1 MVTSQLLWGKY
12 IQYVRDGEGAL
23 LDPVTLDSVY
33 LDRGEVTDLSA
44 VPPTATHKALA
55 ELGFTPDS
63 PRADQ
68 REALHNRL
76 HQLDLDPVPVRISGL
91 RVVLTDACNMKCS
104 YCFVETNTGKPDM
117 TEQEIADGLT
127 YLFETNAGRDEVAI
141 QWFGG
146 EPTTRFDLMQHGD
159 TLADSLAAQYDV
171 KRVRRTVVTN
181 GARITDAMIEHFA
194 RYEYGVGISIDGPPA
209 INAEHRRLL
218 GGQPADGR
226 IRRNVRRLLDAGGIH
241 VGCNLTPTPA
251 NIGRLAET
259 VTWIIDDLGLK
270 FIYANTPIP
279 TSGRWTVKGR
289 ELAREL
295 YQARLVALGRG
306 GMMFSVLDRAFQAL
320 DRRRPM
326 LFDHIQSDRTLNVAL
341 LPGNRVSLCDINFTA
356 PSFLHTLDELRAD
369 PNLLGGIAKHVAPIP
384 ECGQCPALAICGGP
398 SRNEQLL
405 IGGDR
410 PDPQMCDFY
419 TSTVEIAVWD
429 STGVQ

>member
-12 IQYVRDGEGAL
+12 IQYVRNGEGAL

-55 ELGFTPDS
+55 ELGFTQDS

-68 REALHNRL
+68 REALRNRL

-117 TEQEIADGLT
+117 TEQEISDGLT
-127 YLFETNAGRDEVAI
+127 YLFETNAGHDEVAI

-146 EPTTRFDLMQHGD
+146 EPTTRFDLMQYGD

-181 GARITDAMIEHFA
+181 GARITDAMIDHFA

-209 INAEHRRLL
+209 INSENRRLL
-218 GGQPADGR
+218 GGQAADDR

-241 VGCNLTPTPA
+241 VGCNLTPTTA

-259 VTWIIDDLGLK
+259 VSWIIDDLGLK

-279 TSGRWTVKGR
+279 TSGRWTVEGR
-289 ELAREL
+289 ELAKEL

-356 PSFLHTLDELRAD
+356 PTFLHTLDELRAD
-369 PNLLGGIAKHVAPIP
+369 PNLLGGIAKNVAPIP

-405 IGGDR
+405 IRGDR

-419 TSTVEIAVWD
+419 ASTVEIAVWD

>member
-1 MVTSQLLWGKY
+1 MTSSPLLWGKY
-12 IQYVRDGEGAL
+12 IQYIRDGEGAL

-33 LDRGEVTDLSA
+33 LSRGEVSDLSA
-44 VPPTATHKALA
+44 VPPTVTHHALA
-55 ELGFTPDS
+55 ELGFTQERPEGD
-63 PRADQ
+63 R
-68 REALHNRL
+68 REAFRDRL
-76 HQLDLDPVPVRISGL
+76 QQLDLDPLPLRISGL
-91 RVVLTDACNMKCS
+91 RVVLTDRCNMKCS
-104 YCFVETNTGKPDM
+104 YCFVETNTGKTDM
-117 TEQEIADGLT
+117 SEQELADGLT
-127 YLFETNAGRDEVAI
+127 YLFEANTGQDEVTL

-159 TLADSLAAQYDV
+159 ALADTLALQYGV

-181 GARITDAMIEHFA
+181 GARVTDTMIDHFT
-194 RYEYGVGISIDGPPA
+194 RYRYGVGISIDGPPA
-209 INAEHRRLL
+209 INAEHRRLV
-218 GGQPADGR
+218 GGQPADDR
-226 IRRNVRRLLDAGGIH
+226 IGRNVRRLLEAGVH

-259 VTWIIDDLGLK
+259 VTWIIDNLGLR

-279 TSGRWTVKGR
+279 TSGRWTVDGGD
-289 ELAREL
+289 LAREL
-295 YQARLVALGRG
+295 YQARMVALGRG

-326 LFDHIQSDRTLNVAL
+326 LFDHMQGDRTLNAAL
-341 LPGNRVSLCDINFTA
+341 LPGSLISLCDINFTE
-356 PSFLHTLDELRAD
+356 PEFLHTLDELRAD
-369 PNLLGGIAKHVAPIP
+369 PTLLGGIAKNIAPIP

-405 IGGDR
+405 VHGGR
-410 PDPQMCDFY
+410 PDSQMCAFY

>member
-1 MVTSQLLWGKY
+1 M
-12 IQYVRDGEGAL
+12 
-23 LDPVTLDSVY
+23 Y

-55 ELGFTPDS
+55 ELGFTQDS

-68 REALHNRL
+68 REALRNRL

-117 TEQEIADGLT
+117 TEQEISDGLT
-127 YLFETNAGRDEVAI
+127 YLFETNAGHDEVAI

-146 EPTTRFDLMQHGD
+146 EPTTRFDLMQYGD

-181 GARITDAMIEHFA
+181 GARITDAMIDHFA

-209 INAEHRRLL
+209 INSENRRLL
-218 GGQPADGR
+218 GGQAADDR

-241 VGCNLTPTPA
+241 VGCNLTPTTA

-259 VTWIIDDLGLK
+259 VSWIIDDLGLK

-279 TSGRWTVKGR
+279 TSGRWTVEGR
-289 ELAREL
+289 ELAKEL

-356 PSFLHTLDELRAD
+356 PTFLHTLDELRAD
-369 PNLLGGIAKHVAPIP
+369 PNLLGGIAKNVAPIP

-405 IGGDR
+405 IRGDR

-419 TSTVEIAVWD
+419 ASTVEIAVWD